1 MIEKKN
7 IYMYI
12 IFRRTYSESYKNI
25 KKMFSGR
32 RYFWVISKK
41 EYIFA
46 IVKSILIIIL
56 SIWVVPLSGLLIV
69 YGLASGLFNV
79 RLPNEELQRAITF
92 IQEENYVG
100 MTLEECEEVFGD
112 SGEESPVQYIVYP
125 AGCFRWGWS
134 DEYELYIYFDENEQV
149 KEVILK
155 EERDV

>member
-1 MIEKKN
+1 M
-7 IYMYI
+7 
-12 IFRRTYSESYKNI
+12 T
-25 KKMFSGR
+25 
-32 RYFWVISKK
+32 SKK
-41 EYIFA
+41 EYIFV
-46 IVKSILIIIL
+46 IIKSILIIIL

-112 SGEESPVQYIVYP
+112 SGVESPVQYIVYP
-125 AGCFRWGWS
+125 AGCFQWGWS

-155 EERDV
+155 EERDI